1 MKNLKLLLVLPALLV
16 LQTVFGQANDHLQ
29 LSDSYPKANEKITVT
44 YNPAGTPLYGKSDL
58 NAVVYFMDNKDYP
71 VADLDLKPNGKL
83 LKGDFTVPA
92 AAKAFFVKISKD
104 DDIDDNNGQGYL
116 YMVYQ
121 NKKPVAG
128 AYASKAYVLFS
139 GIGRDFAKIKID
151 PNEAASL
158 YKQEF
163 ETYPQSEKEYQ
174 SNYYSLLASGKSP
187 DFATILD
194 QKLNN
199 LLKSNDE
206 KDLIIASSL
215 LKRRRKTV
223 QADSLTTIIKARYPN
238 GEFVRNELGV
248 AIITEKDL
256 VKKEALYNEYGKKY
270 PESQSDY
277 RVFLAIAYLQ
287 QGKLNDY
294 QRFENQI
301 KDKRYIAPQLNTKAY
316 DWAKKG
322 EHLEEAAKLSK
333 QSLDFTKEKIANPGT
348 QSFSSPKM
356 LKERYESTYNSF
368 ADTYAFILFKQNKFK
383 EALAYEAPVFEKSKG
398 NDVEVNEHY
407 ALMLKAAGE
416 DQKAKTVIENAV
428 KAGKSSDVLD
438 AALKAVYVK
447 AKGSDAGYDQYFSSL
462 KNAAA
467 IAART
472 ALAKEMI
479 NKPAPLFTL
488 KDTSGKTVSLASLKG
503 KVVVIDFWATW
514 CGPCKASFPGM
525 QLAVTKYKDNPN
537 VKFLFIDTWE
547 NGNNYLDGVKKFI
560 ANNHYTFNVLMDEK
574 GSDNRQSKVVST
586 FDVEGIPTKFVL
598 DKNGNIRF
606 KKVGFEGTAESIKDE
621 ISAMIEMAANP
632 DLVKSEKVSMIK

>member
-301 KDKRYIAPQLNTKAY
+301 KDKR
-316 DWAKKG
+316 
-322 EHLEEAAKLSK
+322 LE
-333 QSLDFTKEKIANPGT
+333 
-348 QSFSSPKM
+348 
-356 LKERYESTYNSF
+356 
-368 ADTYAFILFKQNKFK
+368 
-383 EALAYEAPVFEKSKG
+383 
-398 NDVEVNEHY
+398 
-407 ALMLKAAGE
+407 
-416 DQKAKTVIENAV
+416 
-428 KAGKSSDVLD
+428 
-438 AALKAVYVK
+438 
-447 AKGSDAGYDQYFSSL
+447 
-462 KNAAA
+462 
-467 IAART
+467 
-472 ALAKEMI
+472 
-479 NKPAPLFTL
+479 
-488 KDTSGKTVSLASLKG
+488 
-503 KVVVIDFWATW
+503 
-514 CGPCKASFPGM
+514 
-525 QLAVTKYKDNPN
+525 
-537 VKFLFIDTWE
+537 
-547 NGNNYLDGVKKFI
+547 
-560 ANNHYTFNVLMDEK
+560 
-574 GSDNRQSKVVST
+574 
-586 FDVEGIPTKFVL
+586 
-598 DKNGNIRF
+598 
-606 KKVGFEGTAESIKDE
+606 
-621 ISAMIEMAANP
+621 
-632 DLVKSEKVSMIK
+632 